1 MGAQHSSNCLNRIWK
16 TAWRDTCHLQQH
28 SHSRVCIKQSLQRVG
43 FRAQRCLIHS
53 LSPLY
58 FSDVKSF
65 LSPSLQP
72 CGSSCSPRWDF
83 PGIRGNMIC
92 SSGPGG
98 RGILALYADKPHI
111 KPTDIQLF
119 QLHQLSCAAPGG
131 DFCIPLP
138 LSHCLDIACTE
149 IQEFTMLQV
158 PYKPSGLGHM
168 LQFYHFYE
176 VIGIAVFS
184 EKIIPAPG
192 ARPSAPAVEG
202 E

>member
-1 MGAQHSSNCLNRIWK
+1 MLVTAADCRRGSYGSPTQLNCLNRIWK

-28 SHSRVCIKQSLQRVG
+28 SHSRVCIKQSPQSVD
-43 FRAQRCLIHS
+43 FRAQRCLIHI

-72 CGSSCSPRWDF
+72 CGSPCSPRRDF

-98 RGILALYADKPHI
+98 RGILALPALCADKPHI
-111 KPTDIQLF
+111 NPIDIQFFL
-119 QLHQLSCAAPGG
+119 LHQLSCPAPGG

-149 IQEFTMLQV
+149 TREFSHA
-158 PYKPSGLGHM
+158 PSPL
-168 LQFYHFYE
+168 
-176 VIGIAVFS
+176 
-184 EKIIPAPG
+184 
-192 ARPSAPAVEG
+192 
-202 E
+202 